1 MISRRQLALLPAA
14 LASGAEPGGWKV
26 ALEFPG
32 RLNAITISETGW
44 PAAVGV
50 RASKGVL
57 LSGARW
63 ASSDTPETFVSIAAR
78 GAGQLLVAAGASGI
92 WRSTDRGANWTLAQK
107 TDGLLRVFL
116 RDEYLG
122 YAVGSEKT
130 VLETADGG
138 ETWTPLDAAAQPG
151 TAPEFTT
158 YHWVDFVT
166 PLVGVITGVSRPPR
180 DGRTEAYPYWLDADR
195 SSRRK
200 EWPSASITLETR
212 DGGRNW
218 KNSLTSIFGRL
229 NRVRYSRTGLGLTLL
244 EFHDDFEYPS
254 EVYALDLRKG
264 STDRVFRRK
273 DRAVTDVLL
282 QSGPRAWLASLEPP
296 ANPAEEARGLVRL
309 FTSADLRDWQEMPL
323 PVDVRA
329 QRVWLA
335 GNPAGQVL
343 AACDSGVI
351 FTHDGNF
358 VESK

>member
-14 LASGAEPGGWKV
+14 LSFGAETPGWKV
-26 ALEFPG
+26 AHEFAG
-32 RLNAITISETGW
+32 RLSAIAVSESGW
-44 PAAVGV
+44 LAAVGA
-50 RASKGVL
+50 RASRGVL
-57 LSGARW
+57 LGGPRFTSTE
-63 ASSDTPETFVSIAAR
+63 TPEPFLSIAVR
-78 GAGQLLVAAGASGI
+78 GTGQVLLAAGPSGV
-92 WRSTDRGANWTLAQK
+92 WRSADRGETWKLTHK
-107 TDGLLRVFL
+107 TDGVQRVYL
-116 RDEYLG
+116 RDEFLG
-122 YAVGSEKT
+122 YALGSQKT

-138 ETWTPLDAAAQPG
+138 ETWNPLEAAAQPG

-180 DGRTEAYPYWLDADR
+180 EGRTEQYPAWLDADR

-200 EWPSASITLETR
+200 EWPGASITLETR

-218 KNSLTSIFGRL
+218 KSSVTSIFGRL
-229 NRVRYSRTGLGLTLL
+229 NRVRYSRNGLGLTLL

-254 EVYALDLRKG
+254 EVYAIDLRKG
-264 STDRVFRRK
+264 STDRAFRRK

-282 QSGPRAWLASLEPP
+282 QAGPRAWLTSIEPP

-309 FTSADLRDWQEMPL
+309 FTSTDLKDWQEMPL
-323 PVDVRA
+323 PVVAKA
-329 QRVWLA
+329 QRVWVA
-335 GNPAGQVL
+335 GNATGRVT

-351 FTHDGNF
+351 LTHDGNF